1 MFNVDICGSV
11 TFVQRFAKVKILG
24 WIHPSKLWEG
34 TDEPSSSER
43 GLGWR
48 RANSLHRERERE
60 RYIYIYIYGMYI
72 HTRFLWAFMW
82 LIRWWEPLG
91 QSGSLSP
98 GSWLLEITSSS
109 GPSPKQLLLR
119 WHAIALPKVWQQRQ
133 WWTDHGRILWSL
145 AELKPKSSE
154 SDMMWHV
161 HKGFI
166 SSPGSMPSMLQT

>member
-11 TFVQRFAKVKILG
+11 IFVQRFAKVKILG

-48 RANSLHRERERE
+48 RANSLHRERER
-60 RYIYIYIYGMYI
+60 YIFIFIYIFYIILYVYTYTFLMSIYVVNSVVG
-72 HTRFLWAFMW
+72 TWPVRFS
-82 LIRWWEPLG
+82 I
-91 QSGSLSP
+91 
-98 GSWLLEITSSS
+98 SWLMTAWNHQFFWPL
-109 GPSPKQLLLR
+109 PKQLLLR
-119 WHAIALPKVWQQRQ
+119 LHAIALPKVWQQRQ

-145 AELKPKSSE
+145 AELKPQSSE

-166 SSPGSMPSMLQT
+166 SSPGSMLQT